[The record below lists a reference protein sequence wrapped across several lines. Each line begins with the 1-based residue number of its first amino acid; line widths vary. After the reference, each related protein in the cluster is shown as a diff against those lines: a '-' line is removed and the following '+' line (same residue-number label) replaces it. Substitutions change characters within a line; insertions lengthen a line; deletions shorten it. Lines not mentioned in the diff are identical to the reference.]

1 MVLSSSAFFLF
12 LGVIYLVYWL
22 VNRFRLAGMAVI
34 LFANYYFYARWDLAY
49 LAIIPMASSC
59 DFGIGYLLG
68 RWKGQFSRRLLVSVS
83 LLVNLGLIVSVK
95 YLPFFLGSAH
105 PGGKGP
111 WTWVLPLGLSFYAF
125 QALTYTID
133 IYRRDAK
140 PVTSYLAYMT
150 SVSFFPT
157 TLAGPITRVSSL
169 VPQMLRQGKLHPE
182 DGGRALFLIGM
193 GLMKKL
199 LIADYL
205 AENLVNR
212 VFDLPKLYSSGEVL
226 MASYGYAFQLY
237 YDFSGYTDIALGSA
251 LLLGFK
257 LPKNFDQ
264 PYTAENISEFWR
276 KWHITFS
283 NWLRDYLYFS
293 LPGARSKWMP
303 YLNLTITM
311 VLGGLWHG
319 ANWTFVVWG
328 ALHGVGQAIFRGFR
342 ALRGAGFEPSETIL
356 AKSLRVL
363 FTFHFVTLTWIFFRV
378 ADVKTARDILAELGV
393 GSFTL
398 ANVTPGFA
406 SVLGLAAA
414 AHFLPKRWYERAM
427 ELFSDSPFI
436 VQAGAM
442 AALVLA
448 IQYAGGTGA
457 APFIYT
463 KF

>member
-1 MVLSSSAFFLF
+1 MVLSSPGFFVF
-12 LGVIYLVYWL
+12 LAVIYLVYWL
-22 VNRFRLAGMAVI
+22 VSRFRLAGLAVI

-49 LAIIPMASSC
+49 LLIVPVASSC
-59 DFGIGYLLG
+59 DFLIGHLLG
-68 RWKGQFSRRLLVSVS
+68 ASKSAATRRILVTLSIT
-83 LLVNLGLIVSVK
+83 VNLGLIVSVR
-95 YLPFFLGSAH
+95 H
-105 PGGKGP
+105 VPG
-111 WTWVLPLGLSFYAF
+111 WILPLGLSFYAF

-133 IYRRDAK
+133 IYRKDAK
-140 PVTSYLAYMT
+140 PAGSYLAYMA

-157 TLAGPITRVSSL
+157 ILAGPITRVSTL
-169 VPQMLRQGKLHPE
+169 VPQMVKGTALDSRE
-182 DGGRALFLIGM
+182 GGRALFLIGM

-226 MASYGYAFQLY
+226 AASYGYAFQLY

-257 LPKNFDQ
+257 LPKNFDL
-264 PYTAENISEFWR
+264 PYTSENIGEFWR
-276 KWHITFS
+276 KWHISFS

-303 YLNLTITM
+303 YLNLIITM

-319 ANWTFVVWG
+319 ANWTFVIWG
-328 ALHGVGQAIFRGFR
+328 LLHGVAQAVFRGFR
-342 ALRGAGFEPSETIL
+342 AVRGNVKPSQNWFART
-356 AKSLRVL
+356 LRVL
-363 FTFHFVTLTWIFFRV
+363 ATFHFVVLTWIFFRA
-378 ADVKTARDILAELGV
+378 ADLKTARDILAELGL
-393 GSFTL
+393 GTFTF
-398 ANVTPGFA
+398 ANVTPAFA
-406 SVLGLAAA
+406 MVLGIAAL
-414 AHFLPKRWYERAM
+414 AHFLPKRWYERTQG
-427 ELFSDSPFI
+427 LFCESPFF

-448 IQYAGGTGA
+448 IQYVGGSGV

>member
-1 MVLSSSAFFLF
+1 MVLSSAGFFVF
-12 LGVIYLVYWL
+12 LAIVYLVYWL
-22 VNRFRLAGMAVI
+22 VSRYRLAGLAVI
-34 LFANYYFYARWDLAY
+34 LFANYFFYARWDLAY
-49 LAIIPMASSC
+49 LAIIPLASSC
-59 DFGIGYLLG
+59 DFLIGRLLG
-68 RWKGQFSRRLLVSVS
+68 VSKSPAARRMLVTLSIVM
-83 LLVNLGLIVSVK
+83 NLALIASVK
-95 YLPFFLGSAH
+95 YMAFFLG
-105 PGGKGP
+105 GNTK
-111 WTWVLPLGLSFYAF
+111 WTWTLPLGLSFYAF

-133 IYRRDAK
+133 IYRKDAK
-140 PVTSYLAYMT
+140 PATSYLGYMA

-169 VPQMLRQGKLHPE
+169 VPQMLKGAALDSK

-226 MASYGYAFQLY
+226 AASYGYAFQLY

-257 LPKNFDQ
+257 LPKNFDL

-276 KWHITFS
+276 KWHISFS
-283 NWLRDYLYFS
+283 NWLRDYLFFS

-303 YLNLTITM
+303 YLNLVITM

-319 ANWTFVVWG
+319 ANWTFVIWG
-328 ALHGVGQAIFRGFR
+328 LLHGVAQAVYRGFL
-342 ALRGAGFEPSETIL
+342 AVRGKAKPSPNGF
-356 AKSLRVL
+356 ARVL
-363 FTFHFVTLTWIFFRV
+363 RILVTFHFVVLTWIFFRA
-378 ADVKTARDILAELGV
+378 ADLKTARDLLAELAG
-393 GSFTL
+393 GTFTF
-398 ANVTPGFA
+398 ANVTPSFA
-406 SVLGLAAA
+406 AVLAIAAL
-414 AHFLPKRWYERAM
+414 AHFLPKGWYERAQR
-427 ELFSDSPFI
+427 LFCDSPFF

-448 IQYAGGTGA
+448 IQYVGSSGV

>member
-1 MVLSSSAFFLF
+1 MVLSSAAFFIF
-12 LGVIYLVYWL
+12 LGAIYLAYWL
-22 VNRFRLAGMAVI
+22 VSRFRLAGMAVI

-49 LAIIPMASSC
+49 LAIIPLASSC

-68 RWKGQFSRRLLVSVS
+68 KWKSSGGRRLLVSIS
-83 LLVNLGLIVSVK
+83 LLLNLGLIVSVK
-95 YLPFFLGSAH
+95 YLPFFLGSR
-105 PGGKGP
+105 GP
-111 WTWVLPLGLSFYAF
+111 WSWVMPLGLSFYAF

-157 TLAGPITRVSSL
+157 VLAGPITRVSSL
-169 VPQMLRQGKLHPE
+169 VPQMLRQGRLNPE

-237 YDFSGYTDIALGSA
+237 YDFSGYTDIAIGSA

-264 PYTAENISEFWR
+264 PYTAQNISEFWR

-303 YLNLTITM
+303 YLNLVITM

-328 ALHGVGQAIFRGFR
+328 LLHGVGQAIFRGFR
-342 ALRGAGFEPSETIL
+342 ALRGATFEPSETL
-356 AKSLRVL
+356 FARTFRVL
-363 FTFHFVTLTWIFFRV
+363 LTFHFVTLTWIFFRA
-378 ADVKTARDILAELGV
+378 ADVKTAGDILSELGV
-393 GSFTL
+393 GSWTF
-398 ANVTPGFA
+398 ANVTPNFA
-406 SVLGLAAA
+406 GVLALAAVG
-414 AHFLPKRWYERAM
+414 HFLPKRWYERTLEFFA
-427 ELFSDSPFI
+427 DWPFF

-448 IQYAGGTGA
+448 IQYAGGSGS

>member
-1 MVLSSSAFFLF
+1 MVLSSAGYFLF
-12 LGVIYLVYWL
+12 LAAIYLVYWL
-22 VNRFRLAGMAVI
+22 VSRYRMAGLAVI

-49 LAIIPMASSC
+49 LAIIPIASSS
-59 DFGIGYLLG
+59 DFAIGYLLG
-68 RWKGQFSRRLLVSVS
+68 RSKNSSWRRALVTMSILL
-83 LLVNLGLIVSVK
+83 NLGLIASVK
-95 YLPFFLGSAH
+95 YIPFFLG
-105 PGGKGP
+105 GKNI
-111 WTWVLPLGLSFYAF
+111 WTWTLPLGLSFYAF

-133 IYRRDAK
+133 IYRGDAK
-140 PVTSYLAYMT
+140 PAASYLAYMA

-157 TLAGPITRVSSL
+157 ILAGPITRLSTL
-169 VPQMLRQGKLHPE
+169 LPQMLKGPRLDTK
-182 DGGRALFLIGM
+182 DGGRALFLIGI

-226 MASYGYAFQLY
+226 AASYGYAFQLY

-251 LLLGFK
+251 LLLGLK
-257 LPKNFDQ
+257 LPKNFDH
-264 PYTAENISEFWR
+264 PYRAENIAEFWR

-293 LPGARSKWMP
+293 LPGARSKWLP
-303 YLNLTITM
+303 YLNLVITM

-328 ALHGVGQAIFRGFR
+328 LLHGMGQAVFRGFR
-342 ALRGAGFEPSETIL
+342 AVRGDRKASQNGFARGLS
-356 AKSLRVL
+356 VL
-363 FTFHFVTLTWIFFRV
+363 VTFHFVALTWVFFRA
-378 ADVKTARDILAELGV
+378 ADLKTARDFLAELGM
-393 GSFTL
+393 GSLTF

-406 SVLGLAAA
+406 MVLAIAILGHYA
-414 AHFLPKRWYERAM
+414 PKSWYERVLS
-427 ELFSDSPFI
+427 LFSESPFF

-442 AALVLA
+442 TALVLA
-448 IQYAGGTGA
+448 IQYVGATGV

>member
-1 MVLSSSAFFLF
+1 MVLSSPGFFLF
-12 LGVIYLVYWL
+12 LAIIYVVYWL
-22 VNRFRLAGMAVI
+22 VSRYRLAGLAVI
-34 LFANYYFYARWDLAY
+34 LFANYFFYARWDLAY
-49 LAIIPMASSC
+49 LLIIPIASSL
-59 DFGIGYLLG
+59 DFAIGHLLST
-68 RWKGQFSRRLLVSVS
+68 WKNGAARRLLVTLSI
-83 LLVNLGLIVSVK
+83 LVNLGLIVSVK
-95 YLPFFLGSAH
+95 YMPFFF
-105 PGGKGP
+105 GGNTKWA
-111 WTWVLPLGLSFYAF
+111 WTLPLGLSFYAF

-133 IYRRDAK
+133 IYRKDAK
-140 PVTSYLAYMT
+140 PAPSYLAYMA

-169 VPQMLRQGKLHPE
+169 VPQMLKGLPLDSRE
-182 DGGRALFLIGM
+182 GGRALFLIGM

-226 MASYGYAFQLY
+226 VASYGYAFQLY

-257 LPKNFDQ
+257 LPKNFDL

-276 KWHITFS
+276 KWHISFS
-283 NWLRDYLYFS
+283 NWLRDYLFFS

-303 YLNLTITM
+303 YFNLIVTM

-319 ANWTFVVWG
+319 ANWTFVIWG
-328 ALHGVGQAIFRGFR
+328 LLHGVAQAIFRGFR
-342 ALRGAGFEPSETIL
+342 AMRGNVKPSQNLLPRGF
-356 AKSLRVL
+356 RVL
-363 FTFHFVTLTWIFFRV
+363 ITFHFVVLTWIFFRA
-378 ADVKTARDILAELGV
+378 ADLKTARDILAELEV
-393 GSFTL
+393 GSFTF
-398 ANVTPGFA
+398 ANVTPAFA
-406 SVLGLAAA
+406 AVLGIAAL
-414 AHFLPKRWYERAM
+414 AHFLPKGWYERIQS
-427 ELFSDSPFI
+427 LFCDSPFFI
-436 VQAGAM
+436 QASAM

-448 IQYAGGTGA
+448 IQYVGSSGV